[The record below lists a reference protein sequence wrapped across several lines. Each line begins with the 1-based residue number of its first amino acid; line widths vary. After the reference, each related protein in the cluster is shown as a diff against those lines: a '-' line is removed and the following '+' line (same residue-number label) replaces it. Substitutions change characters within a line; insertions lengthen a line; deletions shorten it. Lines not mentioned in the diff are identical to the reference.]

1 MSKNICVL
9 VLSVGRSGS
18 SATAGML
25 SCLGVDMGVKFL
37 DSDRNNT
44 EGTFEDLAFVNL
56 NRAIL
61 TGQAETTE
69 FAGMVRDRPLWGV
82 KDPQFCLTVG
92 HFLPYLEEAGV
103 DVRVI
108 VVKRDPEKTIESYN
122 RAYLSG
128 RIAAE
133 KWYNLTVDALE
144 KNLSA
149 FHGPLLELQWKD
161 ILADPYKAANEL
173 AAFIGVLGI
182 HDNLHVDKA
191 AEHIQKKEK
200 AEGWGS
206 IALGVRISK
215 FPEPDFFKSWTA
227 LLTGGVESRDK
238 VLLPVSHQ
246 PAHTSANKLA
256 ISFLHTSCDSILF
269 LDDDM
274 VFDGDALNRLRYNK
288 DNWDYDIVSGFATT
302 RVSPPK
308 PIVMTLQDPQ
318 PELPESLKGDS
329 FDLAKDFVDGEVKP
343 VDATGLAFTLVKR
356 HVFEAML
363 SEHGINYTYFFSYGR
378 GIESDDIPFCR
389 NAREL
394 GFRLAVDTNAKIG
407 HIGQI
412 VLGWQEYHDWK
423 NDHQFDAS
431 ELVPL
436 LESAAWNGQLMPS
449 DNAAETISMSE
460 KARQI
465 LGAING

>member
-18 SATAGML
+18 SATAGMH
-25 SCLGVDMGVKFL
+25 SCLGVDMGVKFQ

-61 TGQAETTE
+61 TGQAEITE
-69 FAGMVRDRPLWGV
+69 FAGMVRNKPLWGV

-92 HFLPYLEEAGV
+92 HFLPYLEQAGV
-103 DVRVI
+103 DVRV
-108 VVKRDPEKTIESYN
+108 VVVRRDREKAIESYN

-133 KWYNLTVDALE
+133 KWYDLTVDALE
-144 KNLSA
+144 KNLAA
-149 FHGPLLELQWKD
+149 FNGRILDLQWEE
-161 ILADPYKAANEL
+161 ILENPANAAWKLATLVGINAQDPRVEL
-173 AAFIGVLGI
+173 ATR
-182 HDNLHVDKA
+182 
-191 AEHIQKKEK
+191 HIQPRKKP
-200 AEGWGS
+200 EGWGS

-246 PAHTSANKLA
+246 PAHTAANKLA
-256 ISFLHTSCDSILF
+256 TSFLYTQCDSILF

-288 DNWDYDIVSGFATT
+288 DNWDYDIVSGFTTT

-308 PIVMTLQDPQ
+308 PIVMQLQDPQ

-329 FDLAKDFVDGEVKP
+329 FDLAKDFIDGEVKP

-363 SEHGINYTYFFSYGR
+363 GEYGIDYTYFFSYGR
-378 GIESDDIPFCR
+378 GIESDDIPFCG

-394 GFRLAVDTNAKIG
+394 GFKLAVDTNAKIG

-431 ELVPL
+431 DLIPILEFAKQTGVNGQVG
-436 LESAAWNGQLMPS
+436 ESAA
-449 DNAAETISMSE
+449 
-460 KARQI
+460 KI
-465 LGAING
+465 LEAING